1 MDTKK
6 ILNFLSVGLWK
17 KERVTVHKI
26 LSGLHRLDL
35 PLPPMKDPFDEKI
48 RTPFKKINDHTKDAL
63 QGITIKELAQK
74 TELDFW
80 HGQRE
85 DPI

>member
-17 KERVTVHKI
+17 KERVTVHQI
-26 LSGLHRLDL
+26 LSRLHRSDVPSPQTRGL
-35 PLPPMKDPFDEKI
+35 FN
-48 RTPFKKINDHTKDAL
+48 KKIEMAFNKIDDHTKDAL
-63 QGITIKELAQK
+63 QGITIRELAQK

-80 HGQRE
+80 H
-85 DPI
+85 